1 MLELQD
7 LGLKQDEKAMQVE
20 AKQLKLLKL
29 LKLEYKIKYNV
40 LLIR

>member
-20 AKQLKLLKL
+20 AKQLKLLQQ
-29 LKLEYKIKYNV
+29 LKLEHRIEYNA
-40 LLIR
+40 L